1 MIFDLIITIAMI
13 IGGAFLA
20 GSFWKLTNK
29 GFKGIIFATFGAVL
43 GAVTVYLIFLFI
55 ALVIWL
61 LVNMR

>member
-1 MIFDLIITIAMI
+1 MFDLIITIAMI

-20 GSFWKLTNK
+20 GSFWKLSNK
-29 GFKGIIFATFGAVL
+29 GFKGVLFATFGAVL
-43 GAVTVYLIFLFI
+43 GAGTVYILFLFI

>member
-1 MIFDLIITIAMI
+1 MFDLIITIAMI

-20 GSFWKLTNK
+20 GSFWKLSNK
-29 GFKGIIFATFGAVL
+29 GFKGVLLATFGAVL
-43 GAVTVYLIFLFI
+43 GAVTVYILFLFI